1 MVLLKIIEKWLY
13 TKCKDILSILM
24 IGITTELLV
33 LNLFFFLR
41 IIAYY
46 MQNTKILYVFYVI
59 YYWMHEGFSWFFV
72 VTVHKL
78 VEFL

>member
-1 MVLLKIIEKWLY
+1 
-13 TKCKDILSILM
+13 M

-59 YYWMHEGFSWFFV
+59 YY
-72 VTVHKL
+72 
-78 VEFL
+78 